1 MKGKKY
7 TIYFIITALFEEVA
21 LVIAVLWLLP
31 KFNINIS
38 PWGLALMATGLGIY
52 SYLTSKLSKEAL
64 DKKPVISPDIDSRG
78 RTTTPLTPNGYV
90 RVNNEL
96 WKASSVDSAIDTNE
110 EVVVV
115 GIEGMTLKIEPL
127 ERILLSNYE
136 N

>member
-1 MKGKKY
+1 
-7 TIYFIITALFEEVA
+7 
-21 LVIAVLWLLP
+21 
-31 KFNINIS
+31 
-38 PWGLALMATGLGIY
+38 MAAGLGTY

-78 RTTTPLTPNGYV
+78 KAATPLTPNGYV

-96 WKASSVDSAIDTNE
+96 WKASSVDSTIDANE

-115 GIEGMTLKIEPL
+115 GIEGMTLKIESL

>member
-7 TIYFIITALFEEVA
+7 TIYSIITALFEEVA
-21 LVIAVLWLLP
+21 LVTVVLWLLP
-31 KFNINIS
+31 KLSINI
-38 PWGLALMATGLGIY
+38 PLWGLVLMAAGLGAY

-78 RTTTPLTPNGYV
+78 KAATPLTPNGYV

-96 WKASSVDSAIDTNE
+96 WKASSVNSTIDANE

-115 GIEGMTLKIEPL
+115 GIEGMTLRIESL

>member
-1 MKGKKY
+1 MKY
-7 TIYFIITALFEEVA
+7 TIYFILTALFEEIA
-21 LVIAVLWLLP
+21 LVTAVLWLLP
-31 KFNINIS
+31 KLSINV
-38 PWGLALMATGLGIY
+38 PLWGLALMAAGLGTY

-78 RTTTPLTPNGYV
+78 KAATPLTPNGYV

-96 WKASSVDSAIDTNE
+96 WKASSVDSTIDANE

-115 GIEGMTLKIEPL
+115 GIEGMTLKIESL

>member
-1 MKGKKY
+1 MKGMKY
-7 TIYFIITALFEEVA
+7 TIYFILTALFEEIA
-21 LVIAVLWLLP
+21 LVTAVLWLLP
-31 KFNINIS
+31 KLSINV
-38 PWGLALMATGLGIY
+38 PLWGLALMAAGLGTY

-78 RTTTPLTPNGYV
+78 KAATPLTPNGYV

-96 WKASSVDSAIDTNE
+96 WKASSVDSTIDANE

-115 GIEGMTLKIEPL
+115 GIEGMTLKIESL

>member
-1 MKGKKY
+1 
-7 TIYFIITALFEEVA
+7 
-21 LVIAVLWLLP
+21 
-31 KFNINIS
+31 
-38 PWGLALMATGLGIY
+38 MATGLGVY

-64 DKKPVISPDIDSRG
+64 DRKPVISPDIDSRG

-115 GIEGMTLKIEPL
+115 GIEGMTLRIELL